1 MGTLASALGPIIPDL
16 VDAPRV
22 YADANLPVGSV
33 AFMRRELGWDVL
45 FVLEDAAFRRAADE
59 VHYTRAL
66 DLGRTLVTLDFDFS
80 DDRRFPPELS
90 PGVIICSAPDE
101 AGLRRLLRHADRTWL
116 RDPSAPSQ
124 PLRGRKITLTP
135 DIAC

>member
-1 MGTLASALGPIIPDL
+1 MGTLASALGSIIPAL

-22 YADANLPVGSV
+22 YADANLPAGSI
-33 AFMRRELGWDVL
+33 AFMRRELRWDVL
-45 FVLEDAAFRRAADE
+45 FVLEDEAFRRAADE
-59 VHYTRAL
+59 VHYARAL

-80 DDRRFPPELS
+80 DDRRFPPDLS

-116 RDPSAPSQ
+116 RDPSAPSL
-124 PLRGRKITLTP
+124 PLKGRKITLTP
-135 DIAC
+135 DLR